1 MNSKTYN
8 EHFKK
13 ENGTIDLVREYE
25 FREQI
30 FNEWKSS
37 LVVGDKMVICR
48 PNHTRRNNSARFY
61 NQGVCTVVE
70 IKSGSVI
77 FQKEGGRKLIYTAHD
92 FTVDTNDYFRKRC
105 DELLK

>member
-1 MNSKTYN
+1 MNS
-8 EHFKK
+8 
-13 ENGTIDLVREYE
+13 REYHKHFE
-25 FREQI
+25 QEDGSLNWRVENKFREQV
-30 FNEWKSS
+30 FAEWKSILS
-37 LVVGDKMVICR
+37 VGDKLEVIR
-48 PNHTRRNNSARFY
+48 PNHTGRNNSARFY